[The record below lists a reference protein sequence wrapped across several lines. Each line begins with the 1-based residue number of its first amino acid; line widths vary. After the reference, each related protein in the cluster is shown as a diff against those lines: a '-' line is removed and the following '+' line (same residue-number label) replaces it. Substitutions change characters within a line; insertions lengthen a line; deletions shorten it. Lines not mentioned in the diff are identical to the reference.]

1 VRVKH
6 LSRLTPIRPFDVQKR
21 MNAGKIKKLGQPA
34 DLRMSEGYGN
44 AADVLVWTQEAF
56 TSHSHLKASLPG
68 TILPE
73 GRLLYAA

>member
-1 VRVKH
+1 MVRVKH

-56 TSHSHLKASLPG
+56 TSQQSLESVSAGYHLA
-68 TILPE
+68 
-73 GRLLYAA
+73 